1 MSQRSHGNG
10 MASAMRRVFF
20 DDANR
25 SLTVLHQS
33 AGSGPAEWA
42 FTFDEM
48 SQAPYTESNVNKNSI
63 TTMTVTRKNRKPL
76 VVPDRV
82 RREAGF
88 KNGDQV
94 EFKVSRGAVTILP
107 KPPVMDSNDTLTP
120 DEARI
125 VRRGEAQLKRGKSKP
140 WRVVKHALE
149 R

>member
-1 MSQRSHGNG
+1 
-10 MASAMRRVFF
+10 
-20 DDANR
+20 
-25 SLTVLHQS
+25 
-33 AGSGPAEWA
+33 
-42 FTFDEM
+42 
-48 SQAPYTESNVNKNSI
+48 
-63 TTMTVTRKNRKPL
+63 MTVTLKNKKPL

-88 KNGDQV
+88 KNGDRV

-107 KPPVMDSNDTLTP
+107 KPPVIKDSDDILTP
-120 DEARI
+120 DEAKI

>member
-1 MSQRSHGNG
+1 
-10 MASAMRRVFF
+10 
-20 DDANR
+20 
-25 SLTVLHQS
+25 
-33 AGSGPAEWA
+33 
-42 FTFDEM
+42 
-48 SQAPYTESNVNKNSI
+48 
-63 TTMTVTRKNRKPL
+63 MTVTLNSKTPL
-76 VVPDRV
+76 VVPNRV

-107 KPPVMDSNDTLTP
+107 KTPVTKDADDTLSP
-120 DEARI
+120 SEAKL